1 MARRR
6 IGVSVEPGFAKANP
20 VRRGP
25 VVLAIDGT
33 ECGGLAV
40 VTARM
45 IAARLDLPLEV
56 ITVLEP
62 ASMSSATP
70 DVEVRGDPVHDD
82 ARRHTREIAVTDY
95 VCRFSGGDTPPRVH
109 VRVGNVS
116 DEIIRFARQVFATTL
131 VLGDGL
137 VATSSELVPHRPLR
151 RDSLDAVDEASL
163 ESFPASD
170 PPTWSSMR

>member
-1 MARRR
+1 MVALSERSIAERL
-6 IGVSVEPGFAKANP
+6 IGVSMELGFAKANP

-33 ECGGLAV
+33 ECGGSAV
-40 VTARM
+40 VAARM

-62 ASMSSATP
+62 TPMSSATL
-70 DVEVRGDPVHDD
+70 DVGVRGDPADDD
-82 ARRHTREIAVTDY
+82 ARRQTREIAVTDY

-116 DEIIRFARQVFATTL
+116 DEISRFARAVFATTV

-137 VATSSELVPHRPLR
+137 TGNRPSSPSDIGPVSQLT
-151 RDSLDAVDEASL
+151 DS
-163 ESFPASD
+163 
-170 PPTWSSMR
+170 R

>member
-1 MARRR
+1 MVALSERSIAKRW
-6 IGVSVEPGFAKANP
+6 IGVSVEPRFAKANP

-33 ECGGLAV
+33 ECGGSAV

-62 ASMSSATP
+62 TPMSSATL
-70 DVEVRGDPVHDD
+70 DVEVRGDPAHDD
-82 ARRHTREIAVTDY
+82 ARRQTREIAVTDY
-95 VCRFSGGDTPPRVH
+95 VCRFSGGETPPRVH

-116 DEIIRFARQVFATTL
+116 DEIMRFAREVVATTV
-131 VLGDGL
+131 VLGGG
-137 VATSSELVPHRPLR
+137 VAASSSELAIGQQLATTR
-151 RDSLDAVDEASL
+151 
-163 ESFPASD
+163 
-170 PPTWSSMR
+170 

>member
-1 MARRR
+1 MVALSERSIAERC
-6 IGVSVEPGFAKANP
+6 IGVSAEPGFAKANP

-33 ECGGLAV
+33 ECGGSAV
-40 VTARM
+40 VAARM

-62 ASMSSATP
+62 TPMSSATL
-70 DVEVRGDPVHDD
+70 DVEVRGDPGHDD
-82 ARRHTREIAVTDY
+82 ARRQTREIAVTDY

-116 DEIIRFARQVFATTL
+116 DEIIRFARAVFATTV

-137 VATSSELVPHRPLR
+137 AATSPEPAVGHRLATAR
-151 RDSLDAVDEASL
+151 
-163 ESFPASD
+163 
-170 PPTWSSMR
+170 

>member
-1 MARRR
+1 MVALSERSIAERC
-6 IGVSVEPGFAKANP
+6 IGVSTEPGFANANT

-33 ECGGLAV
+33 ECGGSAV
-40 VTARM
+40 VAARM
-45 IAARLDLPLEV
+45 MAARLDLPLEV

-62 ASMSSATP
+62 TPMSSARL
-70 DVEVRGDPVHDD
+70 DVGVRGDPADDD

-116 DEIIRFARQVFATTL
+116 DEIIHFAREVFATTV

-137 VATSSELVPHRPLR
+137 AATSAELAIDDRLVTTR
-151 RDSLDAVDEASL
+151 
-163 ESFPASD
+163 
-170 PPTWSSMR
+170 

>member
-1 MARRR
+1 MVALSERSIAERC
-6 IGVSVEPGFAKANP
+6 IEVSAEPGFPKAKP

-25 VVLAIDGT
+25 VVLAMEGT
-33 ECGGLAV
+33 ECGGSAV
-40 VTARM
+40 VAARM

-62 ASMSSATP
+62 TPMSSATP
-70 DVEVRGDPVHDD
+70 DVGGRGDPADD
-82 ARRHTREIAVTDY
+82 ARRQTREIAVTDY

-116 DEIIRFARQVFATTL
+116 DEIIRFARAVFATTV

-137 VATSSELVPHRPLR
+137 AATSSELAIGHRLATAR
-151 RDSLDAVDEASL
+151 
-163 ESFPASD
+163 
-170 PPTWSSMR
+170 

>member
-1 MARRR
+1 MVALSERSTAERW
-6 IGVSVEPGFAKANP
+6 IGVSVETGFATTNA

-33 ECGGLAV
+33 ESGGSAV
-40 VTARM
+40 VAART

-62 ASMSSATP
+62 TPMSSATL
-70 DVEVRGDPVHDD
+70 EIEAHGDPADDD
-82 ARRHTREIAVTDY
+82 ARRQTREIAVTDY

-116 DEIIRFARQVFATTL
+116 EEIIRFARQVFATT
-131 VLGDGL
+131 VVVSDGL
-137 VATSSELVPHRPLR
+137 AAISSKLAIGHRSIAAR
-151 RDSLDAVDEASL
+151 
-163 ESFPASD
+163 
-170 PPTWSSMR
+170 

>member
-1 MARRR
+1 MVALSERSIAKRW
-6 IGVSVEPGFAKANP
+6 IGVSVEPRFAKANP

-33 ECGGLAV
+33 ECGGSAV

-62 ASMSSATP
+62 TPMSSATL
-70 DVEVRGDPVHDD
+70 DVEVRGDPAHDD
-82 ARRHTREIAVTDY
+82 ARRQTREIAVTDY
-95 VCRFSGGDTPPRVH
+95 VCRFSGGETPPRVH

-116 DEIIRFARQVFATTL
+116 DEIMRFAREVVATTV
-131 VLGDGL
+131 VLGGG
-137 VATSSELVPHRPLR
+137 VAASSSELAIGQRLAITR
-151 RDSLDAVDEASL
+151 
-163 ESFPASD
+163 
-170 PPTWSSMR
+170 

>member
-1 MARRR
+1 MVALPERSIAERW
-6 IGVSVEPGFAKANP
+6 IGVSAEPGFAKASP

-33 ECGGLAV
+33 ECGGSAV
-40 VTARM
+40 VAARR

-62 ASMSSATP
+62 TPMSSATP
-70 DVEVRGDPVHDD
+70 DVEARGDRAHDD
-82 ARRHTREIAVTDY
+82 ARRQAREIAVTDY

-109 VRVGNVS
+109 VRVGDVS
-116 DEIIRFARQVFATTL
+116 DEIMRFAHAVFATTV

-137 VATSSELVPHRPLR
+137 TATSPELAIGHRLAIPR
-151 RDSLDAVDEASL
+151 
-163 ESFPASD
+163 
-170 PPTWSSMR
+170 